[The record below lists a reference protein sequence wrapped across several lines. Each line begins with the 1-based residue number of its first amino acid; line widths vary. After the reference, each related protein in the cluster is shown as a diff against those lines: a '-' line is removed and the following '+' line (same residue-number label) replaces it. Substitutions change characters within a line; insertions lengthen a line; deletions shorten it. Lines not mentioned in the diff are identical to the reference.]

1 MPPAKKKV
9 PAGKKKSTEEEAK
22 ARADAV
28 DDIYDDEFKKT
39 LRIEARNLEKLIKKE
54 EDLIGLYND
63 ERLRINY
70 FWLVGK
76 KELEDKQAE
85 LRNKERE
92 FQDLEEKHKIEIKIY
107 KQRLKHLVFQN

>member
-1 MPPAKKKV
+1 MPPKKAPAKDANKKKT
-9 PAGKKKSTEEEAK
+9 AEEEAK
-22 ARADAV
+22 AKADEV
-28 DDIYDDEFKKT
+28 DDVFDAEYKKT
-39 LRIEARNLEKLIKKE
+39 LRLECRNLEKMIKKE

-92 FQDLEEKHKIEIKIY
+92 HQDLEEKHQIEIKIY
-107 KQRLKHLVFQN
+107 KQRLKHLVF

>member
-1 MPPAKKKV
+1 MGPKKQPPKDTN
-9 PAGKKKSTEEEAK
+9 KKKSAEEEAK
-22 ARADAV
+22 AKADEV
-28 DDIYDDEFKKT
+28 DDVFDAEYKKM
-39 LRIEARNLEKLIKKE
+39 LRIECRNLEKFIKKE

-92 FQDLEEKHKIEIKIY
+92 HQDLEEKHQIEIKIY
-107 KQRLKHLVFQN
+107 KQRLKHLVF

>member
-1 MPPAKKKV
+1 MPPK
-9 PAGKKKSTEEEAK
+9 PAPKGKKKTTEEEAK

-28 DDIYDDEFKKT
+28 DDIHDDEFKKT

>member
-1 MPPAKKKV
+1 MPPKKA
-9 PAGKKKSTEEEAK
+9 PAGKKKTTEEEAK